1 MNRISPYLQL
11 AVVAPMPG
19 GFCCY
24 LADPSFK
31 DWAHRATEALLCDGQ
46 DSQQSCNRRVEAF
59 LESLCSEKQLTQ

>member
-1 MNRISPYLQL
+1 
-11 AVVAPMPG
+11 MPG